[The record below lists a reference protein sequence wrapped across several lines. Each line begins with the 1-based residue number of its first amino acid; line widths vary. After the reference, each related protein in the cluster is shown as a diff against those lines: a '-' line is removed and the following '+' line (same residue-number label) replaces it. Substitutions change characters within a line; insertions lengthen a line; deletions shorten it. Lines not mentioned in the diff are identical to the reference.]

1 MADNGRLHGKLA
13 LVTGSGTGLGREIA
27 LEFGRQGADV
37 VLHYARSAKGAQSA
51 VSEIQALGRRATA
64 FQADLGDVEACLDLV
79 DRAVDFLGG
88 IDVLMNNAGIS
99 ETIDYLDVTPEFF
112 DRLYHVNMRGQF
124 FCAQRAIKHMLDRG
138 QRGVVINMT
147 SSHAQ
152 GSLSG
157 FSVYAGTK
165 GAIWSWTQQIAVELA
180 PLGIRVNGIC
190 PGWIEVESHHRE
202 VPHFDP
208 VAIGKLIPYQRIGQP
223 IDIAKAC
230 VYLASEDSD
239 YMTGHVMVVD
249 GGVMARMALPEHGKE
264 EGERE

>member
-51 VSEIQALGRRATA
+51 VSEIQALGRRAAA

-88 IDVLMNNAGIS
+88 MDVMMNNAGIS

-230 VYLASEDSD
+230 VYLASENSD